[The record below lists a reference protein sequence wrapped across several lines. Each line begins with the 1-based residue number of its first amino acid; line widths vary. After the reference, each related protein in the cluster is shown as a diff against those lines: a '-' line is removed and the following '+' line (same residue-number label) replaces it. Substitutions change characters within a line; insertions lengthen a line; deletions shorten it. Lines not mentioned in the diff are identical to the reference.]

1 MLKVYLRKFY
11 QEALAYS
18 RLKDGNVVP
27 FIGVYSTP
35 KHPLALVFEFM
46 DHLNLGEYLRNNE
59 DIGRHELV
67 HFHSHFYCLSHQ
79 RFETSCWK

>member
-1 MLKVYLRKFY
+1 M
-11 QEALAYS
+11 
-18 RLKDGNVVP
+18 P

-59 DIGRHELV
+59 DIDRHELV
-67 HFHSHFYCLSHQ
+67 HFYL
-79 RFETSCWK
+79 TSIPISTARHTNVLRLAFGNSTWCEIHA

>member
-1 MLKVYLRKFY
+1 M
-11 QEALAYS
+11 
-18 RLKDGNVVP
+18 P

-67 HFHSHFYCLSHQ
+67 HFYLASIPISTARHTNVLRLVVGNSTWCEIHA
-79 RFETSCWK
+79 